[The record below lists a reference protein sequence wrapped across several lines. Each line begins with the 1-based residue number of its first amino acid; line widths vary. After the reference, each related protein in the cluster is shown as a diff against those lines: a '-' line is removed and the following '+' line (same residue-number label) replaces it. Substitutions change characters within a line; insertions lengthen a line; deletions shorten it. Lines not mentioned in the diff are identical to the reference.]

1 MIWKSGS
8 TNFFFV
14 LIQEQDFLSDR
25 RMYLK
30 TGMLGIGMKYKQID
44 YRMTTMGSSTICHR
58 KANRCYKFSQ
68 DAVLL

>member
-14 LIQEQDFLSDR
+14 LIQEQDLLSDR

-30 TGMLGIGMKYKQID
+30 TGMLGIGMKWKQID
-44 YRMTTMGSSTICHR
+44 HT
-58 KANRCYKFSQ
+58 
-68 DAVLL
+68 